1 MKEFSKPDIMEED
14 PTTEKEREEE
24 YKVREKEFVSAIDKN
39 KDGVATKEE
48 MMVGLTP
55 CWNLFKC
62 IPWFPNQST
71 EYIIPN

>member
-14 PTTEKEREEE
+14 PTTEKERDEE

-55 CWNLFKC
+55 
-62 IPWFPNQST
+62 
-71 EYIIPN
+71 Y

>member
-62 IPWFPNQST
+62 ILWFPNQST
-71 EYIIPN
+71 KYIIPN

>member
-14 PTTEKEREEE
+14 PTTEKERDEE

-55 CWNLFKC
+55 YWNLFKC
-62 IPWFPNQST
+62 ILWFPNQST
-71 EYIIPN
+71 KTIIPN

>member
-1 MKEFSKPDIMEED
+1 MNFFYTDVDKDGKLTLKEFSKPDIMEED
-14 PTTEKEREEE
+14 PTTEKERDEE

-55 CWNLFKC
+55 C
-62 IPWFPNQST
+62 
-71 EYIIPN
+71 

>member
-14 PTTEKEREEE
+14 PTTEKERDEE

-62 IPWFPNQST
+62 LLWFPNQST
-71 EYIIPN
+71 KYIIPN